1 MTHTVPLAGHGMAQR
16 EKAGSPAIDGGEI
29 RWDPQGRPLVPDHPI
44 IPYLE
49 GDGIGPD
56 IWFATRPILDRAVD
70 RAYGGK
76 RQIVWKE
83 ALAGEKAQRVG
94 GTQGPLPEETLETI
108 SRYGIAIKGPLT
120 TPVGNG
126 IRSLNVTLRQ
136 RLDLYA
142 CVRPVRYLPGVP
154 APVRHPERVDVVIF
168 RENTEDVYAGVEWP
182 ANSPEAREMLKI
194 INGKLRDSGR
204 VGLSMD
210 SAVGIKPM
218 SERSTCRL
226 VIRAIR
232 YAMIQSGEG
241 AFSKRD
247 DF

>member
-1 MTHTVPLAGHGMAQR
+1 MTHAIPSAGHGLAQR
-16 EKAGSPAIDGGEI
+16 AKAGGPAIDGGEI
-29 RWDPQGRPLVPDHPI
+29 QWDSQGRPLVPNHPI

-56 IWFATRPILDRAVD
+56 IWFATRPILDKAVD

-94 GTQGPLPEETLETI
+94 GSQDPLPEETLETI

-120 TPVGNG
+120 TPVGKG
-126 IRSLNVTLRQ
+126 MRSLNVTLRQ

-154 APVRHPERVDVVIF
+154 APVRHPSRC
-168 RENTEDVYAGVEWP
+168 P
-182 ANSPEAREMLKI
+182 
-194 INGKLRDSGR
+194 
-204 VGLSMD
+204 
-210 SAVGIKPM
+210 
-218 SERSTCRL
+218 
-226 VIRAIR
+226 
-232 YAMIQSGEG
+232 
-241 AFSKRD
+241 
-247 DF
+247 